1 MATDYYE
8 LLGVARDASDAD
20 IKRAYR
26 GLARKYHPDANP
38 DDPEAEARFKEIA
51 RAYETLCDPQR
62 RANYDRFGAD
72 GPAGMG
78 GDPFGGGGGL
88 GDIFEAFFGGG
99 FGNGGGRQQ
108 SGPPRG
114 SDLEVVAEL
123 EFETAVFG
131 GEASVNVTTLL
142 ACGTCD
148 ATGAAPGT
156 APVRCDTCDGTGQ
169 VRRVRQSILG
179 QMVTASVC
187 SQCGGLGERI
197 ASPCPDCAG
206 QGRTREQRSYTVE
219 VPAGVD
225 DGATLRLTG
234 RGAVGPRGGAPG
246 DLYVHLRVRPHD
258 RFLRDGDDL
267 VHELHLPMTQAALGA
282 ELAFATLDGEETLE
296 IPSGTETGRVMKLRG
311 KGVPRLHG
319 RGRGDLRVHVV
330 VDTPLGLSDEE
341 EQLLRQLAELR
352 GEAVAGP
359 EGGFLSRIKSAFR

>member
-26 GLARKYHPDANP
+26 QLARQYHPDANP

-78 GDPFGGGGGL
+78 GDPFGGGGL

-108 SGPPRG
+108 GGPPRG

-123 EFETAVFG
+123 DFETAVFG
-131 GEASVNVTTLL
+131 GEASVSVTTLL
-142 ACGTCD
+142 ACATCE

-156 APVRCDTCDGTGQ
+156 SPVKCETCSGTGQ

-187 SQCGGLGERI
+187 SQCGGLGEMI
-197 ASPCPDCAG
+197 ASPCADCGG
-206 QGRTREQRSYTVE
+206 QGRTREQRTYTVE

-225 DGATLRLTG
+225 DGATLRLSG
-234 RGAVGPRGGAPG
+234 RRGRPRGGSAG
-246 DLYVHLRVRPHD
+246 DLYVHLRVKPHD
-258 RFLRDGDDL
+258 RFARDGDDL
-267 VHELHLPMTQAALGA
+267 VHELHLPVTQAALGA
-282 ELAFATLDGEETLE
+282 ELEFATLDGDEMVT
-296 IPSGTETGRVMKLRG
+296 IPAGTATGRVMRLRG

-319 RGRGDLRVHVV
+319 RGRGDLRLHVM
-330 VDTPLGLSDEE
+330 VDTPTDLSDEE
-341 EQLLRQLAELR
+341 EELLRRLAELR
-352 GEAVAGP
+352 GEAVAAADSGL
-359 EGGFLSRIKSAFR
+359 FSRIKSAFR

>member
-8 LLGVARDASDAD
+8 LLGVSRDASEAD

-26 GLARKYHPDANP
+26 QLARKYHPDANP

-78 GDPFGGGGGL
+78 GDPFGGGGL

-99 FGNGGGRQQ
+99 FGNAGTRQQ

-114 SDLEVVAEL
+114 SDLEVVADL
-123 EFETAVFG
+123 DFETAVFG
-131 GEASVNVTTLL
+131 GQASVNVTTLV
-142 ACGTCD
+142 ACATCE

-156 APVRCDTCDGTGQ
+156 HPVTCDTCGGSGQ
-169 VRRVRQSILG
+169 TRRVRNSILG

-187 SQCGGLGERI
+187 SRCSGLGEVI
-197 ASPCPDCAG
+197 ASPCRDCDG
-206 QGRTREQRSYTVE
+206 QGRVREQRDYVVE

-225 DGATLRLTG
+225 HGATLRLTG
-234 RGAVGPRGGAPG
+234 RGAIGPRGGAMG
-246 DLYVHLRVRPHD
+246 DLYVHLRVRPHE
-258 RFLRDGDDL
+258 RFVRDGDDL
-267 VHELHLPMTQAALGA
+267 VHELHLAMTQAALGA
-282 ELAFATLDGEETLE
+282 ELTFPSLDGDETLA
-296 IPSGTETGRVMKLRG
+296 IPPGTATGKVLRLRG

-319 RGRGDLRVHVV
+319 RGRGDLRIEIA
-330 VDTPLGLSDEE
+330 VDTPTDLSDEE
-341 EQLLRQLAELR
+341 EGLLRRLAELR
-352 GEAVAGP
+352 GEDVAP
-359 EGGFLSRIKSAFR
+359 AEGGLLSKIKSAFR